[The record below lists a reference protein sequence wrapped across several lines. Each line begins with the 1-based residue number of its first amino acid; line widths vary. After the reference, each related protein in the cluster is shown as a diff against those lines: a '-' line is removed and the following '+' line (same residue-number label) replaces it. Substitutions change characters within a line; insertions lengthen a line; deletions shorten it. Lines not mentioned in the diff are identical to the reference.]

1 MFADLPNGTTT
12 QPNAAPAWLLTST
25 AHTARWHD
33 HRIHWMSPTR
43 PHDVAADPTH
53 AHLVGTWTIH
63 AVADNSPFDL
73 RGTLE
78 WIGKPD
84 TGLSTRA
91 WLLLVAVNL
100 PLLAGLAAWQLS
112 LRTRRRRSTAL
123 VGTTASSATTP
134 SQAGIDRSEPSDDR
148 QRHTSQQVR
157 ANTSGP

>member
-100 PLLAGLAAWQLS
+100 PLLAGLAVMAAQPANPTPPING
-112 LRTRRRRSTAL
+112 TRWNHGL
-123 VGTTASSATTP
+123 V
-134 SQAGIDRSEPSDDR
+134 SDDP
-148 QRHTSQQVR
+148 QPGRHR
-157 ANTSGP
+157 P